1 MNFWCFLFTPELVI
15 IIITIFI
22 VIIIIIIISI
32 IVNMLRSPL
41 FNNQIEIHRPRLKYK
56 EDLSKAPPKESG
68 TFLVMMMMMIL
79 VMVMLMVMV
88 IIIIIMLM
96 RMKIDDDDVAFSK
109 ILTMH

>member
-1 MNFWCFLFTPELVI
+1 MV
-15 IIITIFI
+15 
-22 VIIIIIIISI
+22 
-32 IVNMLRSPL
+32 RSPL
-41 FNNQIEIHRPRLKYK
+41 FNNQIEVHRPRLKYK

-109 ILTMH
+109 VLTMH